1 MKTVQLILNE
11 EDRVYPNI
19 CFIRDFNLDCK
30 YINKAEYFDLQ
41 KQKNKIFESKEWDK
55 MKKFSN
61 DYELIHIPNKRS
73 KSDSVAFY
81 QPLSRSYFKMIEII
95 KDFNLIDN
103 SKIGKSFISSHLAEG
118 PGGFMEACYNISH
131 KSNYEFYSH
140 YGITLFS
147 TNKDIPG
154 WNKAQEFIYNNN
166 DIKICYG
173 KDKTGNLYKSENIL
187 NFIDNVGR
195 SNSEL
200 VTADGGFDFSIDFNK
215 QELLSYRLILCEII
229 TALGIQ
235 KIGGSFVCK
244 FFDLYTIATI
254 KLLFLLNSFYDEVY
268 ITKPLTSRP
277 ANSEKYI
284 VCKKF
289 KGIDFNYVKELINV
303 VGLWD
308 KNSDHILINDIFDI
322 VIPSYYIKQI
332 KNYNKIN
339 YKLQIN
345 TINNTLSLMAKSKSL
360 TILNNIIEKQVLK
373 AKEWCEEYK
382 EKVNQRSNFVIRF
395 TKLVT

>member
-1 MKTVQLILNE
+1 MKTIKITLND
-11 EDRVYPNI
+11 EDKIYPSI
-19 CFIRDFNLDCK
+19 SLTKDFNLDYK
-30 YINKAEYFDLQ
+30 YINQSEFYDLQ

-55 MKKFSN
+55 TKKFSN

-73 KSDSVAFY
+73 RSDSVALY

-95 KDFNLIDN
+95 KDFDLI
-103 SKIGKSFISSHLAEG
+103 SKNEKKSFISSHIAEG
-118 PGGFMEACYNISH
+118 PGGFMEACYNHSH
-131 KSNYEFYSH
+131 KIGFEFYSH

-147 TNKDIPG
+147 SNKDIPG
-154 WNKAQEFIYNNN
+154 WNKANEFIYNNN

-173 KDKTGNLYKSENIL
+173 KDKTGNLYNSDNIL

-195 SNSEL
+195 ANADL

-244 FFDLYTIATI
+244 FFDLYSIATI
-254 KLLFLLNSFYDEVY
+254 KLLFLLNSFYEEVY

-284 VCKKF
+284 VCKNF
-289 KGIDFNYVKELINV
+289 QGIDFEYVEELINV
-303 VGLWD
+303 IKLWN
-308 KNSDHILINDIFDI
+308 KNQDHILINDIFEFKL
-322 VIPSYYIKQI
+322 PSYYIKQI
-332 KNYNKIN
+332 RSYNNLN
-339 YKLQIN
+339 YKQQIQ
-345 TINNTLSLMAKSKSL
+345 TINNTLSLMAKNKSL
-360 TILNNIIEKQVLK
+360 SILNSIIEKQVLK
-373 AKEWCEEYK
+373 AKEWCDDYN
-382 EKVNQRSNFVIRF
+382 EKVNLRSNFITRF
-395 TKLVT
+395 TN